1 MFNGTTCIYAQMVS
15 WTTNTADG
23 NPSAVNYTVSAGST
37 ATRTYSFR
45 AGPNSAV
52 TIFYNRGITATL
64 GGIITGQYTITEFAQ

>member
-1 MFNGTTCIYAQMVS
+1 MFDATTCIYAQMIS

-23 NPSAVNYTVSAGST
+23 NPSGITYTVSAGST
-37 ATRTYSFR
+37 TARTYSFR